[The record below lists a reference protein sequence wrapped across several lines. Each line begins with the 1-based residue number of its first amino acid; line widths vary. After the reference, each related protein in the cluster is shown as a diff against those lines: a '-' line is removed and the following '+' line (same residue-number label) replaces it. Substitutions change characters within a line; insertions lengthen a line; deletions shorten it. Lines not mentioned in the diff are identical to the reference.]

1 MKDEATRASKPD
13 VGVEAVQLAKKLANK
28 VLDDYEDY
36 NLNPKEAA
44 FVAQVFLDLLETI
57 ESVLDERVIH

>member
-1 MKDEATRASKPD
+1 MKDEATRAKPD

-28 VLDDYEDY
+28 ALDDYEYY

>member
-1 MKDEATRASKPD
+1 MKDEATRAKPD